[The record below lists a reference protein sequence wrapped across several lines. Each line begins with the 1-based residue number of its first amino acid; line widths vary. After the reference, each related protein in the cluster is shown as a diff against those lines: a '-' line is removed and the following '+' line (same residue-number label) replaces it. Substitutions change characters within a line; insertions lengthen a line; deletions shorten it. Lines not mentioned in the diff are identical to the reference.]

1 MINSFIELV
10 RDIYKTKEFIP
21 LHAPVFSSID
31 KEMVVDAIDSTF
43 VSSVSDYVGKF
54 EATLSDYTGAKHV
67 IPVVN
72 GTSGIHLA
80 LHAIGVDSSC
90 EVLTQSLTFA
100 ATCNA
105 IAYTG
110 AQPVLIDVESASM
123 GLCPNA
129 VAMFLGEH
137 AEMRIDKNGK
147 NLAINKNTGKHIA
160 ACVPMHTFGHPVKF
174 SELQRVCN
182 QWNIEIVEDSAE
194 ALGSFVSV
202 DDKMKHCGTLG
213 VAGVLSFNGN
223 KPITTG
229 GGGAILTNDD
239 VLAERLRHLSTTAK
253 LPHAWEYV
261 HDEMG
266 FNYRMPGLNAALGCS
281 QMAQLHHFLEDKHK
295 ISNVYRSWAT
305 SESVSFIDAKDGTRP
320 NFWLNAIVLENKQ
333 QRDAFLTETNQQ
345 GVMTRPIW
353 QPMHLLS
360 HFQDVQRTD
369 LSNTLHIMNRL
380 VNVPS
385 SSRRH
390 ASMSD
395 E

>member
-54 EATLSDYTGAKHV
+54 EVALSDFTGAKYV

-80 LHAIGVDSSC
+80 LHALGVDSDC

-110 AQPVLIDVESASM
+110 ARPILVDVDQHSM
-123 GLCPNA
+123 GLCHQKLSEFLEENA
-129 VAMFLGEH
+129 ELRDEYTF
-137 AEMRIDKNGK
+137 
-147 NLAINKNTGKHIA
+147 NKSTGKRIA

-174 SELQRVCN
+174 SELKAICD
-182 QWNIEIVEDSAE
+182 QWHISLVEDSAE
-194 ALGSFVSV
+194 ALGSFIEIEG
-202 DDKMKHCGTLG
+202 KTKHCGTLG
-213 VAGVLSFNGN
+213 LMGVLSFNGN

-229 GGGAILTNDD
+229 GGGAILTNDKRM
-239 VLAERLRHLSTTAK
+239 AERLRHLSTTAK
-253 LPHAWEYV
+253 LPHKWEYF
-261 HDEMG
+261 HDELG
-266 FNYRMPGLNAALGCS
+266 FNYRLPGLNAALGCAQMS
-281 QMAQLHHFLEDKHK
+281 QLKGFLEDKQK
-295 ISNVYRSWAT
+295 ISRIYKEWVFNQAVEFVNAR
-305 SESVSFIDAKDGTRP
+305 EGTNP
-320 NFWLNAIVLENKQ
+320 NFWLNAILFPNREE
-333 QRDAFLTETNQQ
+333 RDNFLTKTNEQ
-345 GVMTRPIW
+345 GVMTRPFW
-353 QPMHLLS
+353 QPMHLLN
-360 HFQDVQRTD
+360 HFQDVQKTE
-369 LSNTLHIMNRL
+369 LKNTLYLVDRL

-385 SSRRH
+385 SSRGV
-390 ASMSD
+390 S
-395 E
+395 

>member
-1 MINSFIELV
+1 MMINQFIELV
-10 RDIYKTKEFIP
+10 RDIYQTKEFIP
-21 LHAPVFSSID
+21 LHAPVFSQVD
-31 KEMVVDAIDSTF
+31 KDLVVDAIDSTY

-54 EATLSDYTGAKHV
+54 ESLLSDFTGAKHV

-80 LHAIGVDSSC
+80 LHAVGVNADN
-90 EVLTQSLTFA
+90 EVITQSLTFA

-110 AQPVLIDVESASM
+110 AKPILVDVDAQSM
-123 GLCPNA
+123 GLCPKE
-129 VAMFLGEH
+129 VANFLDEH
-137 AEMRIDKNGK
+137 AEMRTVDGVDK
-147 NLAINKNTGKHIA
+147 AINKNTGKHIA

-174 SELQRVCN
+174 AELQRVCK
-182 QWNIEIVEDSAE
+182 QWNITIIEDSAE
-194 ALGSFVSV
+194 ALGSFVEI
-202 DDKMKHCGTLG
+202 DGQKKHCGTLG
-213 VAGVLSFNGN
+213 VMGVLSFNGN

-239 VLAERLRHLSTTAK
+239 ALAERLRHLSTTAK
-253 LPHAWEYV
+253 LPHAWEYI

-281 QMAQLHHFLEDKHK
+281 QMAQLSNFLEDKRL
-295 ISNVYRSWAT
+295 ITERYRSWALKAD
-305 SESVSFIDAKDGTRP
+305 VDFVDAKKGTQP
-320 NFWLNAIVLENKQ
+320 NFWLNAIVLKDKH
-333 QRDAFLTETNQQ
+333 QRDDFLAKTNQN

-353 QPMHLLS
+353 QPMHLLE

-369 LSNTLHIMNRL
+369 LMNTLNIMNRL

-385 SSRRH
+385 SCRG
-390 ASMSD
+390 AA
-395 E
+395 

>member
-1 MINSFIELV
+1 MINSFTELV
-10 RDIYKTKEFIP
+10 RSIYQTKDFIP

-31 KEMVVDAIDSTF
+31 KSMVADAIDSTF

-54 EATLSDYTGAKHV
+54 EYALSEFTGAKHV

-80 LHAIGVDSSC
+80 LHAIGVDSDC

-110 AQPVLIDVESASM
+110 AKPVLVDVDSENM

-129 VAMFLGEH
+129 ITSFLEEY
-137 AEMRIDKNGK
+137 AEMRSDDGVQAK
-147 NLAINKNTGKHIA
+147 AVNKLTGKHIA
-160 ACVPMHTFGHPVKF
+160 ACIPMHTFGHPVKF
-174 SELQRVCN
+174 AELKCVCDK
-182 QWNIEIVEDSAE
+182 WNIVIIEDSAE
-194 ALGSFVSV
+194 ALGSFVHV
-202 DDKMKHCGTLG
+202 NGLKRHCGTLG
-213 VAGVLSFNGN
+213 LMGVLSFNGN

-229 GGGAILTNDD
+229 GGGAILTDNDAY
-239 VLAERLRHLSTTAK
+239 AERLRHLSTTAK

-266 FNYRMPGLNAALGCS
+266 FNYRMPGLNAALGCG
-281 QMAQLHHFLEDKHK
+281 QMAQLGGFLADKRQ
-295 ISNVYRSWAT
+295 ITDAYRCWASN
-305 SESVSFIDAKDGTRP
+305 EGVSFVDAKEGAQP
-320 NFWLNAIVLENKQ
+320 NFWLNALILEDKQ
-333 QRDAFLTETNQQ
+333 QRDEFLTETNQQ

-353 QPMHLLS
+353 QPMHLLK

-369 LSNTLHIMNRL
+369 LSNTLNIMDRL

-385 SSRRH
+385 SSRS
-390 ASMSD
+390 AT
-395 E
+395 